1 MTQENGKIVR
11 STITVASSMR
21 NCFGWIP
28 TTYRYF
34 TTPSTTTIQSF
45 RFGPSSIKLQS
56 TYFLL
61 IALLNSSS
69 RCSHYYSSHGFI
81 FVTPTTT
88 PPTTPSVVTSTTTTS
103 TSSRLMST
111 STIGSTNTNIQKKC
125 NAIVKNQKVPGLKH
139 GMDYIQLGDSDLIV
153 SKICCT
159 LPKKEVS

>member
-1 MTQENGKIVR
+1 MRVSHENFHNTHTRKRPIVSLR
-11 STITVASSMR
+11 TMR
-21 NCFGWIP
+21 NYFDWIP
-28 TTYRYF
+28 NTYRYI
-34 TTPSTTTIQSF
+34 TTPSTTIKYF
-45 RFGPSSIKLQS
+45 RLGPSSIKLQS

-88 PPTTPSVVTSTTTTS
+88 TPTTPSVVTTTTTTS
-103 TSSRLMST
+103 TSTRLMST
-111 STIGSTNTNIQKKC
+111 STTSTSTNTNIQKKY

-139 GMDYIQLGDSDLIV
+139 GMDYLQLGDSDLIV

-159 LPKKEVS
+159 